1 MEAPVSDAA
10 ATEAPRRPTFA
21 RTVLP
26 PLAAFVVLGALL
38 WPHADEVW
46 RAARLVSW
54 EAAGALVVLHLVAL
68 LLRAEA
74 WGMCV
79 AAAGSPV
86 GRRDLHSS
94 SSFRF
99 LADTIVPTY
108 VGAWVRI
115 AMLKKLDPVR
125 APTVGQMVTADVI
138 LLLVEAG
145 ITLVLITA
153 AVGSASVDWWLVP
166 AFAGVLAVVAAIV
179 WSLRARFRDRPFV
192 KTFRVLSGRRRR
204 ATLVALL
211 AAVLMIQPMRFLL
224 ALEAVGLDASAVEAL
239 ATFLITNVYAV
250 LPVGPGPSSIG
261 AGVTVFG
268 DGALAEAG
276 AAGLIL
282 ASAAV
287 IAAGLYSTYGGVA
300 LARRRRPP
308 PDATPAPGPT
318 EPSRETP
325 SMPLGSGR

>member
-1 MEAPVSDAA
+1 M
-10 ATEAPRRPTFA
+10 
-21 RTVLP
+21 
-26 PLAAFVVLGALL
+26 LGVLL

-46 RAARLVSW
+46 DSAKLVSW
-54 EAAGALVVLHLVAL
+54 EAAGALVVLHLIAL
-68 LLRAEA
+68 LLRSEA

-115 AMLKKLDPVR
+115 AMLKKLNPVR

-138 LLLVEAG
+138 ILLVEAL

-153 AVGSASVDWWLVP
+153 AVGSASVEWWLVP
-166 AFAGVLAVVAAIV
+166 AFAGFLAVIAAII
-179 WSLRARFRDRPFV
+179 WSLRARFADRPFV
-192 KTFRVLSGRRRR
+192 KTFHVLSGRRRR

-211 AAVLMIQPMRFLL
+211 AAVLLVQPVRFWL
-224 ALEAVGLDASAVEAL
+224 ALEAVGLDPSAVEAL
-239 ATFLITNVYAV
+239 ATFLITSIYGI

-261 AGVTVFG
+261 AAVTVFG

-287 IAAGLYSTYGGVA
+287 VAAGLYSVYGGVA
-300 LARRRRPP
+300 LARRSRRPP
-308 PDATPAPGPT
+308 DDASAPN
-318 EPSRETP
+318 PSEANRETP
-325 SMPLGSGR
+325 SIPLGSGR